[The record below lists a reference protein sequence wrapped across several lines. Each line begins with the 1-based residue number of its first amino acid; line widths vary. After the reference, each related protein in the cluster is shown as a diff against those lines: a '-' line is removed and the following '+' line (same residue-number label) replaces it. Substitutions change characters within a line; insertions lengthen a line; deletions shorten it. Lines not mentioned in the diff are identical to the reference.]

1 MKNDNKKSALGI
13 VLAVIITAVVAVTAT
28 YLITTKFASDNNSDE
43 KLEEKDSGVEK
54 DKSTESVNDESDVKT
69 SKEDVTKK
77 ENKIFNDGDYGVEYI
92 ANFEGIN
99 KEFAAKVKE
108 KVDNRTISSG
118 LKYVAEFNYEK
129 NSNIESSYYKLNDSV
144 ISSDSIDGPYYES
157 HDSISMNVDTKTGK
171 EMTNEEVIKLYNSTN
186 VEVAKAI
193 LNDVVSHISRETL
206 FKSTNG
212 DITAPVENVSNVN
225 KENSEYIENLS
236 KNLNGNVVVYIK
248 NGNLCIDYHDSKV
261 LELVGLSSH
270 MNVGLK
276 TVTQTVTM

>member
-1 MKNDNKKSALGI
+1 MKNDNKKSVVGI
-13 VLAVIITAVVAVTAT
+13 VIAVIITAVVAVTAT
-28 YLITTKFASDNNSDE
+28 YLITTKFASDNNSDK
-43 KLEEKDSGVEK
+43 KLEEK

-193 LNDVVSHISRETL
+193 LNDVVSHVSRETL
-206 FKSTNG
+206 LKSTNG
-212 DITAPVENVSNVN
+212 DITAPVENVSNIN

>member
-1 MKNDNKKSALGI
+1 M
-13 VLAVIITAVVAVTAT
+13 
-28 YLITTKFASDNNSDE
+28 
-43 KLEEKDSGVEK
+43 
-54 DKSTESVNDESDVKT
+54 NDESDVKT

-77 ENKIFNDGDYGVEYI
+77 ENKIFNDGDYGIEYI

-212 DITAPVENVSNVN
+212 DITAPVENVSNIN

-236 KNLNGNVVVYIK
+236 KNLNGNVFVYIK